1 MVGIEIKSYCLEFY
15 HSLAKQL
22 LSSKNYRLE
31 PTLAAVPVFE
41 LSYDVSL
48 LFNTYCN
55 TSYLHLPPGLDVG
68 TKVWYMQRNIDPYSK
83 YIKARMLSFYISNT
97 SELFAIKCLATSVI
111 HQLPLHILHELDT
124 TASPTNSPFQQYNSL
139 PAWIKNG

>member
-1 MVGIEIKSYCLEFY
+1 MVGLEIKSYCLEFY

-68 TKVWYMQRNIDPYSK
+68 TKVWYMQRN
-83 YIKARMLSFYISNT
+83 NT
-97 SELFAIKCLATSVI
+97 HIQSIFKPECSPFTLAT
-111 HQLPLHILHELDT
+111 HQTYSPSNALPHM
-124 TASPTNSPFQQYNSL
+124 
-139 PAWIKNG
+139 